1 MQKTDD
7 EPLKP
12 CPFCGGIALLTNWG
26 LWRVWCQ
33 KCKAA
38 SGDFVSKKD
47 AIKAWN
53 KRVSE

>member
-38 SGDFVSKKD
+38 SSDFVSKKD